1 MLSMKVTLVKRKI
14 SYNRLTRQHKKSLLK
29 IRNGDVI
36 SLRILK
42 LKENLGGFMSMEQMN
57 DVWGL
62 SPEVIGALNS
72 HFKVYTYQLYIKLT

>member
-1 MLSMKVTLVKRKI
+1 M
-14 SYNRLTRQHKKSLLK
+14 
-29 IRNGDVI
+29 I

-62 SPEVIGALNS
+62 S
-72 HFKVYTYQLYIKLT
+72 

>member
-1 MLSMKVTLVKRKI
+1 
-14 SYNRLTRQHKKSLLK
+14 
-29 IRNGDVI
+29 VI

-42 LKENLGGFMSMEQMN
+42 LKENLGGFVSMEQMN

-72 HFKVYTYQLYIKLT
+72 HFKVYAYQLYIKLT

>member
-1 MLSMKVTLVKRKI
+1 LGKNKASNNRYVKYEGNAFAKRKI
-14 SYNRLTRQHKKSLLK
+14 SYNIIRQHKKSLLK
-29 IRNGDVI
+29 YTELDVI

-62 SPEVIGALNS
+62 LLKS
-72 HFKVYTYQLYIKLT
+72 

>member
-1 MLSMKVTLVKRKI
+1 
-14 SYNRLTRQHKKSLLK
+14 
-29 IRNGDVI
+29 VI

-42 LKENLGGFMSMEQMN
+42 LKENLGGFVSMEQMN

-72 HFKVYTYQLYIKLT
+72 HFKVYTLPAVHKIDINNAS